1 MSEQTASKDVD
12 AIQIGDKF
20 YDLNSV
26 TDLSLAIMKD
36 MKTIDDKIKDYG
48 LQISIAKLAKS
59 KLIGELQKELPLMTE
74 VPTPNKGA

>member
-1 MSEQTASKDVD
+1 MIEKVEEGD

-26 TDLSLAIMKD
+26 TDLSLAVMKD

-59 KLIGELQKELPLMTE
+59 KLIAELQKELPKMKE
-74 VPTPNKGA
+74 VPNPNGEKV

>member
-1 MSEQTASKDVD
+1 MAGD

-20 YDLNSV
+20 YDLDSV

-48 LQISIAKLAKS
+48 LQISISKLAKS
-59 KLIGELQKELPLMTE
+59 KLIDELQKELPNMKE
-74 VPTPNKGA
+74 VPNPNKEGA

>member
-1 MSEQTASKDVD
+1 MAGD

-20 YDLNSV
+20 FDLDTV

-48 LQISIAKLAKS
+48 LQISISKLAKS
-59 KLIGELQKELPLMTE
+59 KLIEELQKELPKMKE
-74 VPTPNKGA
+74 VPNPNPEKDGE

>member
-1 MSEQTASKDVD
+1 MTEAKKD

-20 YDLNSV
+20 YDLDSV

-59 KLIGELQKELPLMTE
+59 KLIEELHKELPKMTE
-74 VPTPNKGA
+74 VPNPNEQKV

>member
-1 MSEQTASKDVD
+1 MTEAKKD

-20 YDLNSV
+20 YDLDSV

-59 KLIGELQKELPLMTE
+59 KLIEELHKELPKMTE
-74 VPTPNKGA
+74 VPMAPLAPEKV